1 MKRTA
6 LAFSALA
13 LLVSACGGTATD
25 ATTGVASLE
34 ENPTT
39 TSSTTPQQ
47 AEVAI
52 DDAILEYVQCL
63 RDEGLEVQDPD
74 LSIDGPLG
82 LRRQFVTEVGDDLP
96 DNVQAAFD
104 ACDDTRA
111 DMSGRFEDVD
121 LSDTEDRLL
130 AFSVCMREQGF
141 TEFPDPDLSVWA
153 PGAGLGPGNG
163 PFGTSL
169 TDLREDPANATG
181 IDYCQALY
189 GGAGT
194 GGAESGE

>member
-1 MKRTA
+1 VRRTA
-6 LAFSALA
+6 ITLTAFALTLA
-13 LLVSACGGTATD
+13 ACGGGDASTDEVATLDETA
-25 ATTGVASLE
+25 
-34 ENPTT
+34 TT

-52 DDAILEYVQCL
+52 DEAILDYVQCL

-82 LRRQFVTEVGDDLP
+82 LRKQFVEEDGVTISDEVR
-96 DNVQAAFD
+96 AAFD
-104 ACDDTRA
+104 ACDDMRA
-111 DMSGRFEDVD
+111 DMGSRFDDVD

-130 AFSVCMREQGF
+130 AFAQCMRDEGF
-141 TEFPDPDLSVWA
+141 TDFPDPDLSVWA

-163 PFGTSL
+163 PFGTVL
-169 TDLREDPANATG
+169 TDLREDPANAAG
-181 IDYCQALY
+181 IETCQALY

-194 GGAESGE
+194 GGSGTGE